1 MAFYSKKLGFS
12 FDKLN
17 NAYICK
23 STPILIIGPKRIRNQ
38 HNPSSMKHLLL
49 LFTLLLAS
57 LNLLAQDQATSYSF
71 EPLSIKALA
80 YQGIGNNDSIEQ
92 LSRFLLHE
100 LKQAEDLRKTG
111 NIVKNLGWVLFA
123 AVPVWVAGDYVRH
136 GGKVCLLTNILAGA
150 TFLAGNVMIPTGYVF
165 KGKGTHRMKF
175 LTEQLNQ
182 LDYSE
187 TFSIQITP
195 TLMQY
200 ETPQAQNNIGLGVS
214 INIGF

>member
-1 MAFYSKKLGFS
+1 
-12 FDKLN
+12 
-17 NAYICK
+17 
-23 STPILIIGPKRIRNQ
+23 
-38 HNPSSMKHLLL
+38 MKNL
-49 LFTLLLAS
+49 LFLFSLLLAS
-57 LNLLAQDQATSYSF
+57 TTMFAQDQATDIQVENVVWEVTHF
-71 EPLSIKALA
+71 DNTIIE
-80 YQGIGNNDSIEQ
+80 NDSIQQ
-92 LSRFLLHE
+92 LTEFLMHE
-100 LKQAEDLRKTG
+100 YREAEALRKKG
-111 NIVKNLGWVLFA
+111 IIVKDIGWVLFA

-150 TFLAGNVMIPTGYVF
+150 TFIAGNVMIPTGYVF

-200 ETPQAQNNIGLGVS
+200 ETPRAQNNIGMGVS
-214 INIGF
+214 VNIGF